1 MAIFFF
7 FVVDENTFT
16 FELSPNF
23 SFTKRLFMKF
33 KITLLVLSILF
44 GSFLQVAIAQN
55 LSVTG
60 KVKSK
65 ANGDPL
71 IGTTV
76 SSKGTTN
83 SVITDANGNF
93 SITVQKG
100 ATLVFTYTGMALIE

>member
-1 MAIFFF
+1 
-7 FVVDENTFT
+7 
-16 FELSPNF
+16 
-23 SFTKRLFMKF
+23 MKF

-100 ATLVFTYTGMALIE
+100 ATLVFTYTGMALIEYKVNAAGFIEIQMEEANKKLVQV